1 MIMEEAGTDVIQGT
15 LDKLILKVVSLQPMY
30 AFGIA
35 RWVEQVSR
43 GVFRENPGSRM
54 TALQQLERAGWVDI
68 EFPQTENSRRARF
81 YSLIA
86 SGRKQLAKETVDWT
100 TPVAAVARFLG
111 VEA

>member
-15 LDKLILKVVSLQPMY
+15 LDKPILKVVSLQPMH

-35 RWVEQVSR
+35 RRAEQVAR
-43 GVFRENPGSRM
+43 GVFRENPGSLM
-54 TALQQLERAGWVDI
+54 TVLQQLGRAGWVHI

-86 SGRKQLAKETVDWT
+86 SGKKQLAKEMVDWT
-100 TPVAAVARFLG
+100 RPVAAVARFLG